1 MVTLEAQVDAFVHL
15 AKEIPLNKAFS
26 GPNSSSFIEA
36 YKKEVKSILK
46 HTAKPIPKDH
56 PEHNVAIEEAVSSRF
71 IANEKRDG
79 RAKFRWVVQGCFKS
93 CDLDDWT
100 NHAHVATLDAFRS
113 MIFRHDR
120 KSRTLASVDIRTAFL
135 QSELYGPN
143 ERARYIK
150 VKDPFSGEWLYFRLL
165 GPMYGQRSAPRRWED
180 TLAPWLESQGFQ
192 RGENEPSVF
201 YRASDDTTILVYVD
215 DLLIDGDDASV
226 KQFLLDLKNKFECN
240 QPVFLTQENPI
251 DFIGIIISL
260 TATKIQLSM
269 EPYCNKFLNDMGMA
283 DCNPRGTPFQG
294 VDIDKDSLALDI
306 DQSKYYRSGCGGLGW
321 LVSTLRPDCAYAF
334 SKLGSFMSKPNKAS
348 LRALKH
354 TLQYIQG
361 TKHYKLSMD
370 LDQGNSNGF
379 TFFVDFN
386 HGVDKSQTGR
396 IGLQNKVPTSWKSK
410 TQSATSLSSTEAEV
424 YAASV
429 ATQDFQH
436 LSYVVD
442 EIGIRDF
449 PSPFPLHIDNAAC
462 IIFMEDS
469 SRVSRLK
476 HIDRRQNWCQQMRDG
491 TIVQPVKVDT
501 NENLADLLTKAL
513 PRPKIEYFVNQIFD
527 TSK

>member
-1 MVTLEAQVDAFVHL
+1 
-15 AKEIPLNKAFS
+15 
-26 GPNSSSFIEA
+26 
-36 YKKEVKSILK
+36 
-46 HTAKPIPKDH
+46 
-56 PEHNVAIEEAVSSRF
+56 
-71 IANEKRDG
+71 
-79 RAKFRWVVQGCFKS
+79 
-93 CDLDDWT
+93 
-100 NHAHVATLDAFRS
+100 
-113 MIFRHDR
+113 
-120 KSRTLASVDIRTAFL
+120 
-135 QSELYGPN
+135 
-143 ERARYIK
+143 
-150 VKDPFSGEWLYFRLL
+150 
-165 GPMYGQRSAPRRWED
+165 
-180 TLAPWLESQGFQ
+180 
-192 RGENEPSVF
+192 
-201 YRASDDTTILVYVD
+201 
-215 DLLIDGDDASV
+215 
-226 KQFLLDLKNKFECN
+226 
-240 QPVFLTQENPI
+240 
-251 DFIGIIISL
+251 
-260 TATKIQLSM
+260 
-269 EPYCNKFLNDMGMA
+269 MGMA
-283 DCNPRGTPFQG
+283 DCNQRGTPFQG

-370 LDQGNSNGF
+370 LDQGESNGF
-379 TFFVDFN
+379 TFFVDSN

-491 TIVQPVKVDT
+491 TIVQPIKVDT